1 MITKSTAALNAACNA
16 VVDLID
22 VGSTRAT
29 GYLNIYNTDS
39 TLMAYLPCSNPAF
52 MTSVDG
58 TATANTITDATC
70 MIDSTA
76 SYFHFVDRDSTY
88 VYGGSISKTSGI
100 GDMKIPVVELA
111 HDAVISISSAKY
123 IVP

>member
-22 VGSTRAT
+22 NGSTYAN
-29 GYLNIYNTDS
+29 GFLNIYNVDS
-39 TLMAYLPCSNPAF
+39 TLMAYLPLYNPAF
-52 MTSVDG
+52 GNSVDG

-76 SYFHFVDRDSTY
+76 SYFNFVNRDSTY
-88 VYGGSISKTSGI
+88 VYGGSISKESGI
-100 GDMKIPVVELA
+100 GDMKLPVVTLA
-111 HDAVISISSAKY
+111 HDAVISISSAIY